1 MLDSVQIVL
10 VVLCSILLAN
20 YLYIRWS
27 SATRRKTAIDMHEAF
42 SNPEEDVSMTIH
54 GIDHI
59 YDSFYAKVYD
69 QVVDGKVRQEVETH
83 FTLDWAK
90 SYRPDV
96 KTIQVLDV
104 GCGTGGNIDQ
114 FQKAGVGKAVGIDLS
129 EAMIQVGR
137 QRHPKAD
144 LRVGNADVATT
155 VGAGE
160 FNLIT
165 MYYFTYYYLRDRDSA
180 LRNMFLWLEAGSC
193 LVIHLVNREK
203 FDPILEAASPFVGFS
218 VQKYSKERVSR
229 SKVSFDKFD
238 YEADFQHE
246 GSDAKF
252 REEFRFKDGK
262 VRRQIHSLRIPTMD
276 EAVAEV
282 ERAGFT
288 YKKFIDLTSIGYEY
302 QYLFC
307 FVR

>member
-1 MLDSVQIVL
+1 MLDSVQIIL
-10 VVLCSILLAN
+10 VILCSIFIAN
-20 YLYIRWS
+20 YLYLRWS
-27 SATRRKTAIDMHEAF
+27 SASRRKTSIEMTEAF
-42 SNPEEDVSMTIH
+42 SNQDEDTSVAIY

-59 YDSFYAKVYD
+59 YDDFYAKVYD

-96 KTIQVLDV
+96 KTIQALDV
-104 GCGTGGNIDQ
+104 GCGTGGHVNHFRSQ
-114 FQKAGVGKAVGIDLS
+114 GVGKVVGIDLS
-129 EAMIQVGR
+129 EAMIRQGR
-137 QRHPKAD
+137 EKHPKAD
-144 LRVGNADVATT
+144 LRVGNAEVATT
-155 VGAGE
+155 FAAGE

-165 MYYFTYYYLRDRDSA
+165 MYYFTYYYLKDRDSC
-180 LRNMFLWLEAGSC
+180 LRNMFLWLQPGSC
-193 LVIHLVNREK
+193 LVIHGVNREK

-252 REEFRFKDGK
+252 REEFRFKNGK
-262 VRRQIHSLRIPTMD
+262 VRRQIHSLRIPTM
-276 EAVAEV
+276 EEMVAEV
-282 ERAGFT
+282 ESAGFT
-288 YKKFIDLTSIGYEY
+288 YKKFIDMTSIGYEY

-307 FVR
+307 FIR